1 MLVVTHPD
9 PITLEGAGLVLVAR
23 RDFDTS
29 VCGVKARPALDE
41 KVVRARAA
49 PELTWA
55 KGTMSAHLDV
65 GERLSPDVYLGRLE
79 STAPVAEHIH
89 TGSWEILAAVEASGS
104 FAIDGKLGHPGPR
117 QVTMVPPGS
126 KHSWKPRPGHGRAGR
141 GPLTA
146 YARGLRPS
154 L

>member
-9 PITLEGAGLVLVAR
+9 PVTLEGAGLVLVAR

-89 TGSWEILAAVEASGS
+89 TGFWEILAAVEASGS
-104 FAIDGKLGHPGPR
+104 FAIDGTLGHLAR
-117 QVTMVPPGS
+117 ARSRWSRRARSTRGS
-126 KHSWKPRPGHGRAGR
+126 LALATAELDAGR
-141 GPLTA
+141 
-146 YARGLRPS
+146 
-154 L
+154 